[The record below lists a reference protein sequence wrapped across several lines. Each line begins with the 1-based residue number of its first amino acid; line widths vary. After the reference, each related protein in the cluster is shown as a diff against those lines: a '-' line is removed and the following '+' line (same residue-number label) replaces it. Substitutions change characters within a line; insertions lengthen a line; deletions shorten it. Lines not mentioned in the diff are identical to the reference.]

1 MHTEMPLYQIVKKGT
16 VNLNKLLR
24 LDMVV
29 ALTLEEIRGITL
41 SYTVSGCVPCLSEAS
56 SARVYDSDLGTLLN
70 EAATRQSKTSANHT
84 LVTPSP

>member
-1 MHTEMPLYQIVKKGT
+1 MLIEMSLYQIVKKGT

-41 SYTVSGCVPCLSEAS
+41 SYAVSGCVSCLSEAS
-56 SARVYDSDLGTLLN
+56 SARVYNSDLGALLYVLLTN
-70 EAATRQSKTSANHT
+70 MPSHYTTSNK
-84 LVTPSP
+84 

>member
-29 ALTLEEIRGITL
+29 AFTHEELQGGDARLSGDQRNTTLTTKRN
-41 SYTVSGCVPCLSEAS
+41 A
-56 SARVYDSDLGTLLN
+56 
-70 EAATRQSKTSANHT
+70 
-84 LVTPSP
+84 